1 MKQINFRTVD
11 AVLIKLSLNGKF
23 WAICTMVTLITLG
36 VAVTSYFNSTQQIEA
51 ASIERAQATVDAYAS
66 VANSLN
72 LDDAAL
78 ADFAAEN
85 GLVVGY
91 LQKSN
96 RVNNKV
102 TVSANLVSEQLVYSA
117 NVAKW
122 EQDAL
127 SQANMM
133 LLLSLLGLL
142 PLYLV
147 SYWVSTSLG
156 GGLWDMYQAIKRLAD
171 GDLSF
176 RLNFFGKDDFSLIA
190 REIDRSADNMSEM
203 VSAIAKNAETLAHA
217 ASEFQ
222 QQAGQNEQLTH
233 AQHQFLDTVAVAMSQ
248 MTAAVEE
255 VSANASNTSE
265 QTEINS
271 SQAANSKVQ
280 LTEAVASIGILTER
294 ISEASISVEDL
305 SHAATQIGEVVTTI
319 NGISEQTNLLA
330 LNAAIEAAR
339 AGEQGRG
346 FAVVADEV
354 RTLASRTQ
362 QATVEIQSMIEG
374 LQTGTHKLSN
384 ITGDIVSQADKGR
397 EAIISVSND
406 VDSMALSISTVFDMS
421 AQIAASSE
429 EQSVASR
436 EIASQLNDIRGQAE
450 TIKETTGH
458 SISLATDLNEAS
470 NGLDQLL
477 GQYTLAK
484 TKLERSTAAN

>member
-23 WAICTMVTLITLG
+23 WSICTMVTLITAM
-36 VAVTSYFNSTQQIEA
+36 VAGANYFNSKQQIEA
-51 ASIERAQATVDAYAS
+51 ASMARAQATVEAYANM
-66 VANSLN
+66 AMTQSLTGQS
-72 LDDAAL
+72 LT
-78 ADFAAEN
+78 DFAGEN
-85 GLVVGY
+85 GLSVAFNSET
-91 LQKSN
+91 KRSN
-96 RVNNKV
+96 DNLSVNAPVDGEFINY
-102 TVSANLVSEQLVYSA
+102 TVNVSR
-117 NVAKW
+117 W
-122 EQDAL
+122 EQPAL
-127 SQANMM
+127 SNMNNM
-133 LLLSLLGLL
+133 LWLALLGLL

-203 VSAIAKNAETLAHA
+203 VSAIARNAQTLSEA
-217 ASEFQ
+217 AGEFH
-222 QQAGQNEQLTH
+222 QQASQNEKLTT

-255 VSANASNTSE
+255 VSQNASSTSE
-265 QTEINS
+265 QTQTNS

-280 LTEAVASIGILTER
+280 LAEAVASIGILTGK
-294 ISEASISVEDL
+294 ISEASASVEDL
-305 SHAATQIGEVVTTI
+305 SYAATQIGAVVTTI

-362 QATVEIQSMIEG
+362 KATVEIQSMIEG
-374 LQTGTHKLSN
+374 LQAGTHKLSC
-384 ITGDIVSQADKGR
+384 ITGDIVSQAGKGR
-397 EAIISVSND
+397 EAIVSVSSD
-406 VDSMALSISTVFDMS
+406 VDNMALSISTVFDMS

-436 EIASQLNDIRGQAE
+436 EIGSQLDDIRGQAE
-450 TIKETTGH
+450 TIKQTTEH
-458 SISLATDLNEAS
+458 SISLATDLNDAS
-470 NGLDQLL
+470 QGLEQLL
-477 GQYTLAK
+477 KQYTLAK
-484 TKLERSTAAN
+484 AT

>member
-23 WAICTMVTLITLG
+23 WAICTMVTLLTM
-36 VAVTSYFNSTQQIEA
+36 AVVGGAYTTSKQQIEA
-51 ASIERAQATVDAYAS
+51 ASMARAQATVNAYAN
-66 VANSLN
+66 VATNLSLAGPS
-72 LDDAAL
+72 LI
-78 ADFAAEN
+78 DFANES
-85 GLVVGY
+85 GLNVGFVRE
-91 LQKSN
+91 STRIN
-96 RVNNKV
+96 DSV
-102 TVSANLVSEQLVYSA
+102 TVSAPIDGEYINYTVNVSSWEQL
-117 NVAKW
+117 
-122 EQDAL
+122 AL
-127 SQANMM
+127 SDSSNIFWLA
-133 LLLSLLGLL
+133 LVALL

-147 SYWVSTSLG
+147 SYWTSTSLG
-156 GGLWDMYQAIKRLAD
+156 GGLWDMHQAIKRLAD
-171 GDLSF
+171 GDLSL

-203 VSAIAKNAETLAHA
+203 VSAIARNAQTLAEA
-217 ASEFQ
+217 AGEFH
-222 QQAGQNEQLTH
+222 QQAGQNEQLTQ

-255 VSANASNTSE
+255 VAQNASSTSE

-280 LTEAVASIGILTER
+280 LTAAVASIGILTEK
-294 ISEASISVEDL
+294 ISEASASVEDL

-384 ITGDIVSQADKGR
+384 ITGDIVAQASKGR
-397 EAIISVSND
+397 EAIVSVNND
-406 VDSMALSISTVFDMS
+406 VDKMALSISTVFDMS

-436 EIASQLNDIRGQAE
+436 EIASQLHDIRGQAE
-450 TIKETTGH
+450 TIKQTTEH
-458 SISLATDLNEAS
+458 SISLATDLNDAS
-470 NGLDQLL
+470 KGLDQLL
-477 GQYTLAK
+477 DQYTLAK
-484 TKLERSTAAN
+484 DTH